1 MKRNISN
8 GMVILL
14 AFLVIAGGIFFGLF
28 SCGGY
33 VWHKQLHTSLMAIAS
48 IFIMVAPPNFLRN
61 IWRRAAFITTS
72 LVLFIVVRAF
82 ASAFHPAPPENISE
96 FMKSFVIGVQY
107 GPC

>member
-1 MKRNISN
+1 MKSKISN

-48 IFIMVAPPNFLRN
+48 IFIMVAPPNFLLA
-61 IWRRAAFITTS
+61 IWRRVVFITTS
-72 LVLFIVVRAF
+72 LAIFVVVRAS
-82 ASAFHPAPPENISE
+82 ASAFYPAPPENISE
-96 FMKSFVIGVQY
+96 FMKSFVIGAQY